1 MDRATKR
8 TNSTPLARARR
19 ALAAACLIFAQPAT
33 SATQAAEVR
42 VAVASNFVVPLR
54 ALKTRFERDSDHEL
68 LISSGSTGMLYAQ
81 IRNGAPFDVLLSADA
96 ERPRRLTADNL
107 AERASRA
114 TYARGRLVLYSGDP
128 ATAGADCLDILAD
141 SDSGHIAIANPKIA
155 PYGIA
160 ARETLVALEMWRG
173 LGERLVRGENVAQ
186 AFHWVETG
194 NARLGFVAMSQLTE
208 PGARKGCSW
217 IVPRTYYAPL
227 EQQLVL
233 LVPGLNNPGAR
244 RFVEFM
250 ASAGA
255 RALIRDMGYFVD

>member
-8 TNSTPLARARR
+8 TNSKPLARARR
-19 ALAAACLIFAQPAT
+19 ALAAVCLIIAQPAI
-33 SATQAAEVR
+33 SAARAAEVR

-54 ALKTRFERDSDHEL
+54 ALKAHFERDTDHEL
-68 LISSGSTGMLYAQ
+68 LISTGSTGMLYAQ
-81 IRNGAPFDVLLSADA
+81 IRNGAPFDVLLAADA
-96 ERPRRLTADNL
+96 ERPRRLTEDNL
-107 AERASRA
+107 ADPASRT

-128 ATAGADCLDILAD
+128 ATAAADCLDVL
-141 SDSGHIAIANPKIA
+141 SDSGSGYIAIANPGIA

-160 ARETLVALEMWRG
+160 ARQTLVALEMWQG
-173 LGERLVRGENVAQ
+173 LGQRLVRGENVAQ

-194 NARLGFVAMSQLTE
+194 NARLGFVAMSQLTA

-217 IVPRTYYAPL
+217 IVPRTYYTPL